1 MLNEKETF
9 LRFGKS
15 FQENLCQ
22 LMLDDRPFCDQVSE
36 VIDVA
41 FFELKYLQVFVEVLL
56 AYREKYR
63 SHPNHEIMMTELKSG
78 MQNQDKVVAD
88 QVRHF
93 YARIYNS
100 EGVEGD

>member
-1 MLNEKETF
+1 MLDEKETF

-41 FFELKYLQVFVEVLL
+41 SFFELKYLQVFVEVLL
-56 AYREKYR
+56 GVQRKI
-63 SHPNHEIMMTELKSG
+63 PKSP
-78 MQNQDKVVAD
+78 K
-88 QVRHF
+88 
-93 YARIYNS
+93 S
-100 EGVEGD
+100 

>member
-1 MLNEKETF
+1 M
-9 LRFGKS
+9 
-15 FQENLCQ
+15 
-22 LMLDDRPFCDQVSE
+22 
-36 VIDVA
+36 
-41 FFELKYLQVFVEVLL
+41 

-78 MQNQDKVVAD
+78 MQSQDKVVAD

-100 EGVEGD
+100 EGVYKKQIMSKTKRLTFVVSKLSRVL